1 MCIQMYGLSEDKK
14 EGWQIQ
20 LKRNL
25 GALRF
30 RKLKARHLKLTI

>member
-1 MCIQMYGLSEDKK
+1 MYVSSEDKK

-25 GALRF
+25 AVLRF
-30 RKLKARHLKLTI
+30 RKLKARRLKLTI